1 MGTDSGVGP
10 HGDNLREIA
19 LMVDC
24 GMSPAEALRAT
35 TLSAAE
41 LLGVDADL
49 GSVAPGK
56 RADLVVVDGDPY
68 DVGSLR
74 ERIRSVYQDGQLV
87 AGRADG

>member
-24 GMSPAEALRAT
+24 GMTPAQALHAT
-35 TLSAAE
+35 TLGAAE
-41 LLGVDADL
+41 LLGVDDDL

-56 RADLVVVDGDPY
+56 RADLVVLDGDPY

-74 ERIRSVYQDGQLV
+74 ERVRSVYQDGRLV
-87 AGRADG
+87 SGSE